1 MISPKIFSQNIK
13 VTQEHLDDL
22 QHVNNL
28 VYMGFL
34 LDAATAHWSQTIPQS
49 ITDTIRWVVRKHEIE
64 YLKQA
69 TEGDLLTI
77 KTWVKDFDG
86 VSSLRQYEIL
96 KNETLI
102 VKGQTLWVALDP
114 VTFKPKRLDTQ
125 LLNTYFME

>member
-1 MISPKIFSQNIK
+1 MKSPKVFSVEITVK
-13 VTQEHLDDL
+13 KEHLDDL

-28 VYMGFL
+28 MYMGFL
-34 LDAATAHWSQTIPQS
+34 LDAATAHWSQTVPQDIS
-49 ITDTIRWVVRKHEIE
+49 DGICWVVRKHEIE